1 MKDIVCKR
9 VLMLCICLTTISL
22 SVVARDYSVKV
33 TMKPA
38 SGNSKLGKVA
48 VSQTETTVENF
59 KGTWVDVVNAET
71 FTQSK
76 GGGIYFHLWLLAE
89 GQPGYYVEKIT
100 GGKLGRF
107 DTGDLGNENDNPRN
121 IYIHLTAVYIGTY
134 DFGEYEAHF
143 QQVKVSGVQSS
154 SYSISTIDLNQ
165 SNTCDVVFNVN
176 TNKSKDK
183 DYDFILQQTGNA
195 FSVVKTSYSGTQVIV
210 TVKYTDQNHHGSSID
225 QATLTLK
232 SKGDN
237 SSASATINAS
247 SNLKPSFAIGSS
259 LAFGTP
265 ANPIYVGD
273 SQQQSIAA
281 TSKNGTA
288 SQSAPASSGQ
298 TGAVWNASIS
308 GADASAFSVE
318 KHPADGNCSVTFAP
332 TEEKTY
338 SATLTLTVQYTDAYG
353 NTISSEAHTVALSG
367 VAKTATGSKIEFTPS
382 SHTFADMRV
391 ADAEATKVIRVS
403 KQNVSN
409 VVYSWTPEFA
419 GIFQYDASVEGQV
432 TISAKPAAPG
442 TYSTTLVATGTNT
455 LAGHTSETTT
465 NNLSIL
471 VKIGLQKP
479 ILSSWCVSDSIYL
492 QWNTIQFAETYTIYE
507 INGAT
512 KTPVIPNRQVEN
524 GKEIIAVLA
533 SSATKT
539 YRVEAKGTYNGE
551 EYTVWTDAVT
561 QKVGNLTATSVP
573 YWNLYT
579 GTDCTSVGGFSGT
592 KIKKTR
598 VDLSYVFDKNGKA
611 LFDELYVFGETV
623 SSDRTTSIK
632 AATVNAEGT
641 AVTPC
646 HVFKKATDG
655 ISYNYERKIENVC
668 TATTTATKQ
677 LPSASVHNWT
687 TKGSLKLYFTG
698 WCPFGS
704 NGKDKNDEGIIYI
717 KGAAGTSVDIYLE
730 NCYLYARKHTPNGE
744 SIPKDNMP
752 NYTGKENNPSYG
764 SASAI
769 VVECTSVKNAKNPFY
784 VSVHSMGENI
794 LYSEMGCSAHQKV
807 FAIKDSYVG
816 QYSASF
822 YVRPTADNSY
832 TTLTFDD
839 KWPTDVTN
847 MTQHRRTNGYLRF
860 QKSSRNSPSI
870 DIGNANTIVNFNGG
884 QIELQNSQPAGN
896 GYYENT
902 LAICHR
908 TGDAVVFG
916 VRLNYGYGICADGVG
931 GTVNFNDGSVNT
943 IKFKP
948 WKEEYNAYY
957 EPLDKDGNSTALR
970 CPKNTFVFGGTH
982 NSDIQACNAV
992 SAPGASPTD
1001 GICALVKA
1009 DHLVDNRFID
1019 AETRLV
1025 QPGFYPFD
1033 ETLCTVGP
1041 EIGKTLSAYYALHSD
1056 KYANGKYGAESI
1068 TPDKDGYVH
1077 LWVPGEGRKSY
1088 NVTPWIVAMTEI
1100 TAKNDIP
1107 GSSGKLTMG
1116 GPQVVPTGESEMV
1129 NNLMYAKLDG
1139 YMATILQHRSSG
1151 QYTYKV
1157 PLQKPESRDY
1167 QYVTPKEVG
1176 TEYYNSITNDEDYI
1190 ISQAIYYITP
1200 IVEADKW
1207 FAFCPPF
1214 DVSNVYVLESYPEAV
1229 LSKNNSRADALKE
1242 QAKSNLDASAI
1253 IASKIALAIESG
1265 SNVGY
1270 TTCYNAFIDYAYHRD
1285 TTSRAYPRPVKGYSK
1300 YASTDYKTNYVGQ
1313 RLLTAFSKGNWDAEY
1328 FLYKSQ
1334 NNTWE
1339 FDGTNF
1345 TTDWQIAAPVT
1356 KMIGTNE
1363 RPVVMEAGNIYALM
1377 FPYCSNCE
1385 GVDEYG
1391 TPIER
1396 TEWDYWTGKLLIM
1409 EGFGPQ
1415 TIKGKNNHTTTIA
1428 PYNIPNSA
1436 VLRGNPTCAELQVPN
1451 NSTLSNAYF
1460 QVGKN
1465 AFEHSTNAEMGKI
1478 PMGGVFMLA
1487 NGSVPSAAPA
1497 NAKYIHVR
1505 SGLVTYDQETETT
1518 TGVPTIAGGR
1528 TLIVNSV
1535 DGGLT
1540 VIPVVAQQVGIY
1552 GSAGQ
1557 LIVSD
1562 YMTDE
1567 TTLSL
1572 PAGIYMVRGE
1582 KETAKVIVR

>member
-1 MKDIVCKR
+1 MKNNIFT
-9 VLMLCICLTTISL
+9 MLLILCMTTS
-22 SVVARDYSVKV
+22 
-33 TMKPA
+33 
-38 SGNSKLGKVA
+38 
-48 VSQTETTVENF
+48 
-59 KGTWVDVVNAET
+59 
-71 FTQSK
+71 
-76 GGGIYFHLWLLAE
+76 
-89 GQPGYYVEKIT
+89 YVFA
-100 GGKLGRF
+100 GS
-107 DTGDLGNENDNPRN
+107 
-121 IYIHLTAVYIGTY
+121 TY
-134 DFGEYEAHF
+134 W
-143 QQVKVSGVQSS
+143 VKVSAKPKETGRGLVYASS
-154 SYSISTIDLNQ
+154 ENTEPAADKYETEIASKTFESAETDMTIYLFSKPNVGYYPTGWEPKSPYGTSIVSQ
-165 SNTCDVVFNVN
+165 SNNKLTLKLNTNADKEDAAKDMGTWLALFEPVKVISGINAPQSIQTKDLGGVATGSVDFNVEHANTESDFDVEIDN
-176 TNKSKDK
+176 TNFSIVPQKT
-183 DYDFILQQTGNA
+183 YDGKGKV
-195 FSVVKTSYSGTQVIV
+195 SV
-210 TVKYTDQNHHGSSID
+210 TVQYKEHTNHHGDNIESANIR
-225 QATLTLK
+225 LV
-232 SKGDN
+232 SKGDAN
-237 SSASATINAS
+237 SKATAVITASADLT
-247 SNLKPSFAIGSS
+247 PSFAIGSS
-259 LAFGTP
+259 LAFGTA

-561 QKVGNLTATSVP
+561 QKVGNLTVTSVP

-598 VDLSYVFDKNGKA
+598 VDLSHVFDKNGKA

-632 AATVNAEGT
+632 AATANAEGT

-1025 QPGFYPFD
+1025 QPGFYPFN

-1285 TTSRAYPRPVKGYSK
+1285 TTSKAYPRPVKGYSK

-1334 NNTWE
+1334 NNTWK

-1385 GVDEYG
+1385 GVDKDG

-1415 TIKGKNNHTTTIA
+1415 TIKGKNNHTTTTV

-1465 AFEHSTNAEMGKI
+1465 AFEHSTKAEMGKI
-1478 PMGGVFMLA
+1478 PMGGVFVLA

>member
-1 MKDIVCKR
+1 MKNILRKR
-9 VLMLCICLTTISL
+9 VLLLCVCLTSVSL
-22 SVVARDYSVKV
+22 SVLAWDAKVKITYLSSPTGAGQVALTDNKNSIGDYAENMQDRIFSHTNKWSTAWYDYHVYLYASPNAGFYFV
-33 TMKPA
+33 NSTTEHEKPA
-38 SGNSKLGKVA
+38 FGS
-48 VSQTETTVENF
+48 
-59 KGTWVDVVNAET
+59 
-71 FTQSK
+71 
-76 GGGIYFHLWLLAE
+76 
-89 GQPGYYVEKIT
+89 
-100 GGKLGRF
+100 
-107 DTGDLGNENDNPRN
+107 LGNDTDNPRDA
-121 IYIHLTAVYIGTY
+121 YITLTSSASMPHDMGTY
-134 DFGEYEAHF
+134 TAHF
-143 QQVKVSGVQSS
+143 QSVHVESLEQTTYSVQ
-154 SYSISTIDLNQ
+154 TTGLNA

-176 TNKSKDK
+176 KATSDR
-183 DYDFILQQTGNA
+183 DYEVSLVQDGNA
-195 FSVVKTSYSGTQVIV
+195 FMVENTQYNGTQVTV
-210 TVKYTDQNHHGSSID
+210 TVKYTDHNHHGNSID

-247 SNLKPSFAIGSS
+247 SNLTPSFAIGSS
-259 LAFGTP
+259 LAFGST

-273 SQQQSIAA
+273 RQQQSIAA

-288 SQSAPASSGQ
+288 LQPAPASSGQ

-318 KHPADGNCSVTFAP
+318 KHPADGNCLVTFTP

-338 SATLTLTVQYTDAYG
+338 SATLTLIVQYTDAHN
-353 NTISSEAHTVALSG
+353 NTISSKAHTVALSG
-367 VAKTATGSKIEFTPS
+367 VAKTATVSTIEFTPS
-382 SHTFADMRV
+382 SYVFPNMRV
-391 ADAEATKVIRVS
+391 ADAEATEVIRVS

-419 GIFQYDASVEGQV
+419 DIFQYDASVEGQV

-442 TYSTTLVATGTNT
+442 AYSTTLVATGTNT

-465 NNLSIL
+465 TTTNLPIS
-471 VKIGLQKP
+471 VNIGLQKP
-479 ILSSWCVSDSIYL
+479 ILSSGATLDSIYL
-492 QWNTIQFAETYTIYE
+492 QWNTIQFAKIYTIYE
-507 INGAT
+507 INGTTNNGTT
-512 KTPVIPNRQVEN
+512 KTPVTPNRQVEN
-524 GKEIIAVLA
+524 GKEIIAVFA

-539 YRVEAKGTYNGE
+539 YQVEAKGTYNGV

-579 GTDCTSVGGFSGT
+579 GTACTSVGGFSG
-592 KIKKTR
+592 KVIKKTR
-598 VDLSYVFDKNGKA
+598 VDLSHVFDKNGKA

-623 SSDRTTSIK
+623 SSDRTASIK
-632 AATVNAEGT
+632 AATADAVGT

-646 HVFKKATDG
+646 YVFKKTTDG
-655 ISYNYERKIENVC
+655 ISYDYDRTIDNVG
-668 TATTTATKQ
+668 TGSKK
-677 LPSASVHNWT
+677 LPSEGTHNWT
-687 TKGSLKLYFTG
+687 TTGSLKLYFTG

-730 NCYLYARKHTPNGE
+730 DCYLYARKHTPNGN
-744 SIPKDNMP
+744 SIHKDNMP
-752 NYTGKENNPSYG
+752 NYTGKENNPSQG

-769 VVECTSVKNAKNPFY
+769 VVECTSTQNAKNPFY

-794 LYSEMGCSAHQKV
+794 LYSEMGCSAYQKV
-807 FAIKDSYVG
+807 LLVKDSYVG

-839 KWPTDVTN
+839 KWPTDVAN

-908 TGDAVVFG
+908 TGDAVVYGFP
-916 VRLNYGYGICADGVG
+916 LKYGYGICADGVG

-992 SAPGASPTD
+992 SAQGASPTD

-1009 DHLVDNRFID
+1009 DHLVDNRFVD

-1088 NVTPWIVAMTEI
+1088 NITPWIVVMTEI
-1100 TAKNDIP
+1100 TAKNPLQLD
-1107 GSSGKLTMG
+1107 GGKLTMG

-1139 YMATILQHRSSG
+1139 YMATILQNKNWLG
-1151 QYTYKV
+1151 QYTYEV

-1167 QYVTPKEVG
+1167 QYVTPEDVG
-1176 TEYYNSITNDEDYI
+1176 TEYYNSITNGEDYI

-1285 TTSRAYPRPVKGYSK
+1285 TTSEAYPRPVKGYSK

-1334 NNTWE
+1334 NNTWK

-1415 TIKGKNNHTTTIA
+1415 TIKGKNNHTTTNA
-1428 PYNIPNSA
+1428 PYSTPNSA
-1436 VLRGNPTCAELQVPN
+1436 VLRGNPTFADLQVEQP
-1451 NSTLSNAYF
+1451 NAYF

-1465 AFEHSTNAEMGKI
+1465 VFEHSTNAQMGKI
-1478 PMGGVFMLA
+1478 QMGGVFVLA

-1557 LIVSD
+1557 LIASD

>member
-1 MKDIVCKR
+1 MKTNIYKFF
-9 VLMLCICLTTISL
+9 LILCIALLCCTHYVYGNSTTTYKVQTEDGDKGLVYAAKNDNIQPSEGDYRLEFQDEQSFNDALLHEHKVVMYAYAKPGFYFEKWRVDKKRTSGKGGSSGKDTDNPRTVTLLISL
-22 SVVARDYSVKV
+22 SKC
-33 TMKPA
+33 T
-38 SGNSKLGKVA
+38 L
-48 VSQTETTVENF
+48 
-59 KGTWVDVVNAET
+59 
-71 FTQSK
+71 
-76 GGGIYFHLWLLAE
+76 
-89 GQPGYYVEKIT
+89 
-100 GGKLGRF
+100 
-107 DTGDLGNENDNPRN
+107 
-121 IYIHLTAVYIGTY
+121 
-134 DFGEYEAHF
+134 GEYTALF
-143 QQVKVSGVQSS
+143 QPVIVNSVQSS
-154 SYSISTIDLNQ
+154 SYSISTKDLNQ
-165 SNTCDVVFNVN
+165 SGTCDVVFNVN
-176 TNKSKDK
+176 KATSDR
-183 DYDFILQQTGNA
+183 DYLVVLTQAVNA
-195 FSVVKTSYSGTQVIV
+195 FSVVNTAFNGTQVTV
-210 TVKYTDQNHHGSSID
+210 TVKYTDHNHHGSNID

-247 SNLKPSFAIGSS
+247 SNLTPSFAIGSS
-259 LAFGTP
+259 LAFD
-265 ANPIYVGD
+265 AIYVGD
-273 SQQQSIAA
+273 RLQQSIAA

-288 SQSAPASSGQ
+288 SRPAPASSGQ

-308 GADASAFSVE
+308 GTDASAFSVE
-318 KHPADGNCSVTFAP
+318 EHPADGNCLVTFAP

-353 NTISSEAHTVALSG
+353 NTISSEDHTVALSG
-367 VAKTATGSKIEFTPS
+367 VAKTATVSKIEFTPS
-382 SHTFADMRV
+382 SYVFLDMRV
-391 ADAEATKVIRVS
+391 ADAEATQVIRVS

-409 VVYSWTPEFA
+409 VRYSWTPEFA
-419 GIFQYDASVEGQV
+419 DIFQYDASVEGQV
-432 TISAKPAAPG
+432 TISAKTVAPG

-465 NNLSIL
+465 TNLSIS
-471 VKIGLQKP
+471 VNIGLQKP
-479 ILSSWCVSDSIYL
+479 ILSSGATLDSIYL

-507 INGAT
+507 INGTT
-512 KTPVIPNRQVEN
+512 KTPVIPNRQVEI
-524 GKEIIAVLA
+524 GKEIIAVFA

-539 YRVEAKGTYNGE
+539 YQVEAKGTYNGV

-561 QKVGNLTATSVP
+561 QKMGNLTATSVP

-579 GTDCTSVGGFSGT
+579 GTVCTSVGGFSGT
-592 KIKKTR
+592 IIKKTR
-598 VDLSYVFDKNGKA
+598 VDLSHVFDKNGKT

-623 SSDRTTSIK
+623 SSDGTASIK
-632 AATVNAEGT
+632 AATADAVGT

-646 HVFKKATDG
+646 YVFKKTTDG
-655 ISYNYERKIENVC
+655 ISYDYDRTIDNVG
-668 TATTTATKQ
+668 TGSKK
-677 LPSASVHNWT
+677 LPSEGTHNWT
-687 TKGSLKLYFTG
+687 TTGSLKLYFTG

-730 NCYLYARKHTPNGE
+730 DCYLYARRHTPNGN
-744 SIPKDNMP
+744 SIHKDNMP
-752 NYTGKENNPSYG
+752 YYTGEKNNPSQG

-769 VVECTSVKNAKNPFY
+769 VVECTSTKNAKSAFN
-784 VSVHSMGENI
+784 VSVHTMGENI
-794 LYSEMGCSAHQKV
+794 LYSEMGCSAYQKV
-807 FAIKDSYVG
+807 LLVKDSYVG

-822 YVRPTADNSY
+822 YVRATADNSY

-839 KWPTDVTN
+839 KWPIDVTN
-847 MTQHRRTNGYLRF
+847 MAQHHRTNGYLRF

-916 VRLNYGYGICADGVG
+916 FPLNYGYGICADGVG

-1009 DHLVDNRFID
+1009 DHLVDNRFVD
-1019 AETRLV
+1019 AETQLV

-1100 TAKNDIP
+1100 TAKNPLQLD
-1107 GSSGKLTMG
+1107 GGKLTMG

-1139 YMATILQHRSSG
+1139 YMATILQNKNWLG
-1151 QYTYKV
+1151 QYTYEV

-1167 QYVTPKEVG
+1167 QYVTPEDVG
-1176 TEYYNSITNDEDYI
+1176 TEYYNSITNGEDYI

-1214 DVSNVYVLESYPEAV
+1214 DVSNVYVFESYPEAV

-1285 TTSRAYPRPVKGYSK
+1285 TTSGAYPRPVKGYSK

-1415 TIKGKNNHTTTIA
+1415 TIKGKNNHTTTTA
-1428 PYNIPNSA
+1428 PYSTPNSA
-1436 VLRGNPTCAELQVPN
+1436 VLRGNPTFADLQVEQP
-1451 NSTLSNAYF
+1451 NAYF

-1465 AFEHSTNAEMGKI
+1465 VFEHSTNAQMGKI
-1478 PMGGVFMLA
+1478 QMGGVFVLA

-1540 VIPVVAQQVGIY
+1540 VIPVVSQQVGIY

-1557 LIVSD
+1557 LIASD

>member
-1 MKDIVCKR
+1 MKKILLKWFTLCV
-9 VLMLCICLTTISL
+9 VLLCSANSVYGGLFDKGTSTYKVQTEDKTKGVVFATEQDNITPTEGDYRISFEKTQTG
-22 SVVARDYSVKV
+22 SNKNHKV
-33 TMKPA
+33 TMYALAKEGFYFDKWQAIKECSP
-38 SGNSKLGKVA
+38 GVRNLGE
-48 VSQTETTVENF
+48 ET
-59 KGTWVDVVNAET
+59 
-71 FTQSK
+71 
-76 GGGIYFHLWLLAE
+76 
-89 GQPGYYVEKIT
+89 
-100 GGKLGRF
+100 
-107 DTGDLGNENDNPRN
+107 DNPRT
-121 IYIHLTAVYIGTY
+121 ITLYVVSKAHTL
-134 DFGEYEAHF
+134 GEYTALF
-143 QQVKVSGVQSS
+143 QPVHVKGVEPET
-154 SYSISTIDLNQ
+154 YSIKTTGLKAS
-165 SNTCDVVFNVN
+165 STCDVKFNVN
-176 TNKSKDK
+176 KATSDR
-183 DYDFILQQTGNA
+183 DYEVSLKPKQGGKA
-195 FSVVKTSYSGTQVIV
+195 FAIESTKYDGTIV
-210 TVKYTDQNHHGSSID
+210 TITVRYTDHNCAGEE
-225 QATLTLK
+225 QATLTLT

-237 SSASATINAS
+237 SSAEATIVAN
-247 SNLKPSFAIGSS
+247 SNLTPTFEIDKTLTFGSND
-259 LAFGTP
+259 AP
-265 ANPIYVGD
+265 VYVGD
-273 SQQQSIAA
+273 RQQKAIVPY
-281 TSKNGTA
+281 SKNDVA
-288 SQSAPASSGQ
+288 SQPAPASQGG
-298 TGAVWNASIS
+298 TGTVWNASIS
-308 GADASAFSVE
+308 GTDASAFSVE
-318 KHPADGNCSVTFAP
+318 EHPADGICSVTFVP

-353 NTISSEAHTVALSG
+353 NTISSEYHMVALSG
-367 VAKTATGSKIEFTPS
+367 VAKTATVSKIEFTPS
-382 SHTFADMRV
+382 SYVFPDMRV
-391 ADAEATKVIRVS
+391 ADADATQVIRVS

-455 LAGHTSETTT
+455 LAGHTSEKTTT
-465 NNLSIL
+465 NLLISVN
-471 VKIGLQKP
+471 IGLQKP

-492 QWNTIQFAETYTIYE
+492 KWNTIQFAETYTIYE
-507 INGAT
+507 INGTT
-512 KTPVIPNRQVEN
+512 KTPVTPNRRVEN
-524 GKEIIAVLA
+524 RKEIIAVFA

-539 YRVEAKGTYNGE
+539 YQVEAKGTYNGE

-579 GTDCTSVGGFSGT
+579 GTVCTSVGGFSGT
-592 KIKKTR
+592 IIKKTR
-598 VDLSYVFDKNGKA
+598 VDLSHVFDKNGKA

-623 SSDRTTSIK
+623 SSDGTASIK
-632 AATVNAEGT
+632 AATADAVGT

-646 HVFKKATDG
+646 YVFTKATDG
-655 ISYNYERKIENVC
+655 ISYDYDRTIDNVG
-668 TATTTATKQ
+668 TGSKK
-677 LPSASVHNWT
+677 LPSEGTHNWT
-687 TKGSLKLYFTG
+687 TTGSLKLYFTG

-730 NCYLYARKHTPNGE
+730 DCYLYARRHTPNGN
-744 SIPKDNMP
+744 SIHKDNMP
-752 NYTGKENNPSYG
+752 YYTGEKNNPSQG

-769 VVECTSVKNAKNPFY
+769 VVECTSTKNAKSPFN
-784 VSVHSMGENI
+784 VSVHTMGENI
-794 LYSEMGCSAHQKV
+794 LYSEMGCSAYQKV
-807 FAIKDSYVG
+807 LLVKDSYVG

-822 YVRPTADNSY
+822 YVRATADNSY

-839 KWPTDVTN
+839 KWPIDVTN
-847 MTQHRRTNGYLRF
+847 MAQHHRTNGYLRF

-916 VRLNYGYGICADGVG
+916 FPLNYGYGICADGVG

-1009 DHLVDNRFID
+1009 DHLVDNRFVD

-1033 ETLCTVGP
+1033 ETLCTIGP

-1100 TAKNDIP
+1100 TVKNPLQLD
-1107 GSSGKLTMG
+1107 GGKLTMG

-1139 YMATILQHRSSG
+1139 YMATILQNKNWLG
-1151 QYTYKV
+1151 QYTYEV

-1167 QYVTPKEVG
+1167 QYVTPEDVG
-1176 TEYYNSITNDEDYI
+1176 TEYYNSITNGEDYI

-1285 TTSRAYPRPVKGYSK
+1285 TTSEAYPRPVKGYSK

-1334 NNTWE
+1334 NNTWK

-1552 GSAGQ
+1552 GLAGQ
-1557 LIVSD
+1557 LITSD

>member
-1 MKDIVCKR
+1 MKDIVCER
-9 VLMLCICLTTISL
+9 VLLLCMGLIAMSL
-22 SVVARDYSVKV
+22 SAFGAFDASVKV
-33 TMKPA
+33 TFVPSDA
-38 SGNSKLGKVA
+38 KLGKVA
-48 VSQTETTVENF
+48 VSET
-59 KGTWVDVVNAET
+59 ET
-71 FTQSK
+71 FTGTYVERIENKQFTHK
-76 GGGIYFHLWLLAE
+76 DVKLRYDYNLWLFAE
-89 GQPGYYVEKIT
+89 GVPGYYVEKIT
-100 GGKLGRF
+100 TSSELGWDIGNLGSETDYPRKIWVRVYK
-107 DTGDLGNENDNPRN
+107 TNSPYDLGT
-121 IYIHLTAVYIGTY
+121 YTAV
-134 DFGEYEAHF
+134 F
-143 QQVKVSGVQSS
+143 QSVRVKGVESET
-154 SYSISTIDLNQ
+154 YSIKTTGLNA
-165 SNTCDVVFNVN
+165 SGTCDVKFNVN
-176 TNKSKDK
+176 KATSDR
-183 DYDFILQQTGNA
+183 DYEVSLKPKQGGNA
-195 FSVVKTSYSGTQVIV
+195 FAIESTKYDGMIV
-210 TVKYTDQNHHGSSID
+210 TVTVRYTDHNCAGEE
-225 QATLTLK
+225 QATLTLT

-237 SSASATINAS
+237 SSAKATIVAN
-247 SNLKPSFAIGSS
+247 SNLTPTFEIDKTLTFGSND
-259 LAFGTP
+259 AP
-265 ANPIYVGD
+265 VYVGD
-273 SQQQSIAA
+273 RQQKAIVPY
-281 TSKNGTA
+281 SKNDVA
-288 SQSAPASSGQ
+288 SQPAPASQGG
-298 TGAVWNASIS
+298 TGTVWNASIS
-308 GADASAFSVE
+308 GTDASAFSVE
-318 KHPADGNCSVTFAP
+318 EHPADGNCLVTFAP

-338 SATLTLTVQYTDAYG
+338 SATLTLTVQYTDACG
-353 NTISSEAHTVALSG
+353 NTISSEDHTVALSG
-367 VAKTATGSKIEFTPS
+367 VAKTATVSKIEFTPS

-391 ADAEATKVIRVS
+391 ADAEATEVIRVS

-409 VVYSWTPEFA
+409 VVYSWIPEFA
-419 GIFQYDASVEGQV
+419 DVFQYDASVEGQV

-442 TYSTTLVATGTNT
+442 AYSTTLVATGTNT

-465 NNLSIL
+465 TTTNLPIS
-471 VKIGLQKP
+471 VNIGLQKP
-479 ILSSWCVSDSIYL
+479 ILSSGATLDSIYL
-492 QWNTIQFAETYTIYE
+492 QWNTIQFAEIYTIYE
-507 INGAT
+507 INGTTNNGTT
-512 KTPVIPNRQVEN
+512 KTPVTPNRQVEN
-524 GKEIIAVLA
+524 GKEIIAVFA

-539 YRVEAKGTYNGE
+539 YQVEAKGTYNGV

-579 GTDCTSVGGFSGT
+579 GTACTSVGGFSG
-592 KIKKTR
+592 KVIKKTR
-598 VDLSYVFDKNGKA
+598 VDLSHVFDKNGKA

-623 SSDRTTSIK
+623 SSDRTASIK
-632 AATVNAEGT
+632 AATADAVGT

-646 HVFKKATDG
+646 YVFKKTTDG
-655 ISYNYERKIENVC
+655 ISYDYDRTIDNVG
-668 TATTTATKQ
+668 TGSKK
-677 LPSASVHNWT
+677 LPSEGTHNWT
-687 TKGSLKLYFTG
+687 TTGSLKLYFTG

-730 NCYLYARKHTPNGE
+730 DCYLYARKHTPNGN
-744 SIPKDNMP
+744 SIHKDNMP
-752 NYTGKENNPSYG
+752 NYTGKENNPSQG

-769 VVECTSVKNAKNPFY
+769 VVECTSTQNAKNPFY

-794 LYSEMGCSAHQKV
+794 LYSEMGCSAYQKV
-807 FAIKDSYVG
+807 LLVKDSYVG

-839 KWPTDVTN
+839 KWPTDVAN

-908 TGDAVVFG
+908 TGDAVVYGFP
-916 VRLNYGYGICADGVG
+916 LKYGYGICADGVG

-1009 DHLVDNRFID
+1009 DHLVDNRFVD

-1100 TAKNDIP
+1100 TAKNP
-1107 GSSGKLTMG
+1107 LQLNGGKLTMG
-1116 GPQVVPTGESEMV
+1116 GPQNVPIGENEMV

-1139 YMATILQHRSSG
+1139 YMATILQNKNRLG
-1151 QYTYKV
+1151 QYTYEI

-1167 QYVTPKEVG
+1167 QEGVTPEDVG

-1214 DVSNVYVLESYPEAV
+1214 DVSNVYVLESYPEAA

-1415 TIKGKNNHTTTIA
+1415 TIKGKNNHTTTTA
-1428 PYNIPNSA
+1428 PYSTPNSA
-1436 VLRGNPTCAELQVPN
+1436 VLRGNPTFADLQVEQP
-1451 NSTLSNAYF
+1451 NAYF

-1465 AFEHSTNAEMGKI
+1465 VFEHSTNAQMGKI
-1478 PMGGVFMLA
+1478 QMGGVFVLA

-1535 DGGLT
+1535 GGGLT

-1557 LIVSD
+1557 LIASD

>member
-1 MKDIVCKR
+1 MRCNINIYAIPLICIILLLNVSDVYGDATYKVRTENIDRGLVYADDGTKTPVEGDYREEFSGKQSGSFTTHKIVMYASAKAGFYFNKWR
-9 VLMLCICLTTISL
+9 VDVERS
-22 SVVARDYSVKV
+22 
-33 TMKPA
+33 
-38 SGNSKLGKVA
+38 SGTPINNSK
-48 VSQTETTVENF
+48 
-59 KGTWVDVVNAET
+59 
-71 FTQSK
+71 
-76 GGGIYFHLWLLAE
+76 
-89 GQPGYYVEKIT
+89 
-100 GGKLGRF
+100 
-107 DTGDLGNENDNPRN
+107 DTDNPRSVELN
-121 IYIHLTAVYIGTY
+121 VIYGKFTL
-134 DFGEYEAHF
+134 GEYTALF
-143 QQVKVSGVQSS
+143 QPVIVNSVQSS
-154 SYSISTIDLNQ
+154 SYSISTTDLNQ
-165 SNTCDVVFNVN
+165 SGTCDVVFNVN
-176 TNKSKDK
+176 KATSDR
-183 DYDFILQQTGNA
+183 DYQVVLTQAVNA
-195 FSVVKTSYSGTQVIV
+195 FSVVNTAFNGTQVTV
-210 TVKYTDQNHHGSSID
+210 TVKYTDHNHHGSNID

-237 SSASATINAS
+237 SFASATINAS
-247 SNLKPSFAIGSS
+247 SNLTPSFAIGSS
-259 LAFGTP
+259 LAFGST

-273 SQQQSIAA
+273 RLQKSIAA
-281 TSKNGTA
+281 TSKNRTA
-288 SQSAPASSGQ
+288 SQPAPASSGQ

-308 GADASAFSVE
+308 GTDASAFSVE
-318 KHPADGNCSVTFAP
+318 EHPADGNCLVTFVP

-338 SATLTLTVQYTDAYG
+338 SATLTLTVQYTDAHN

-367 VAKTATGSKIEFTPS
+367 VAKTATVSKIEFTPS
-382 SHTFADMRV
+382 SYAFANMRV
-391 ADAEATKVIRVS
+391 ADAEATEVIRVS

-419 GIFQYDASVEGQV
+419 DIFQYDASVEGQV

-465 NNLSIL
+465 TNLSIS
-471 VKIGLQKP
+471 VNIGLQKP
-479 ILSSWCVSDSIYL
+479 ILSSGATLDSIYL

-507 INGAT
+507 INGTT
-512 KTPVIPNRQVEN
+512 KTLVIPNRQVEI
-524 GKEIIAVLA
+524 GKEIIAVFA

-539 YRVEAKGTYNGE
+539 YQVEAKGTYNGV
-551 EYTVWTDAVT
+551 EYTVWTNAVT

-579 GTDCTSVGGFSGT
+579 GTACTSVGGFSG
-592 KIKKTR
+592 KVIKKTR
-598 VDLSYVFDKNGKA
+598 VDLSHVFDKNGKA

-623 SSDRTTSIK
+623 SSDRTASIK
-632 AATVNAEGT
+632 AATADAVGT

-646 HVFKKATDG
+646 YVFKKTTDV
-655 ISYNYERKIENVC
+655 ISYDYDRTIDNVG
-668 TATTTATKQ
+668 TGSKK
-677 LPSASVHNWT
+677 LPSEGTHNWT
-687 TKGSLKLYFTG
+687 TTGSLKLYFTG

-730 NCYLYARKHTPNGE
+730 DCYLYARKHTPNGNTIE
-744 SIPKDNMP
+744 KNKMP
-752 NYTGKENNPSYG
+752 NYDGKSGNPSYG

-769 VVECTSVKNAKNPFY
+769 VVECTSDNNTNPFR
-784 VSVHSMGENI
+784 VSVHIQGNNI
-794 LYSEMGCSAHQKV
+794 LYSDMGCTAHKKV
-807 FAIKDSYVG
+807 FGMDADVG
-816 QYSASF
+816 QYSASL
-822 YVRPTADNSY
+822 YIRPISDKSY
-832 TTLTFDD
+832 TELNFDD
-839 KWPTDVTN
+839 KWPLDVADATKS
-847 MTQHRRTNGYLRF
+847 RRTNGYLRF
-860 QKSSRNSPSI
+860 QKYSHNSPSI
-870 DIGNANTIVNFNGG
+870 DIGNANTVVNFNGG

-902 LAICHR
+902 LAICQR
-908 TGDAVVFG
+908 TGDAKVMGFP
-916 VRLNYGYGICADGVG
+916 LDYGYGICADGVG

-1100 TAKNDIP
+1100 TAKNPLQLD
-1107 GSSGKLTMG
+1107 GGKLTMG

-1139 YMATILQHRSSG
+1139 YMATILQNKNWLG
-1151 QYTYKV
+1151 QYTYEV

-1167 QYVTPKEVG
+1167 QYVTPEDVG
-1176 TEYYNSITNDEDYI
+1176 TEYYNSITNGEDYI

-1285 TTSRAYPRPVKGYSK
+1285 TTSGAYPRPVKGYSK

-1334 NNTWE
+1334 NNTWK

-1385 GVDEYG
+1385 GVNNQG
-1391 TPIER
+1391 IPNER

-1415 TIKGKNNHTTTIA
+1415 TIKGKNNHTTTTA
-1428 PYNIPNSA
+1428 PYSTPNSA
-1436 VLRGNPTCAELQVPN
+1436 VLRGNPTFADLQVEQP
-1451 NSTLSNAYF
+1451 NAYF
-1460 QVGKN
+1460 QVGKIV
-1465 AFEHSTNAEMGKI
+1465 FEHSTNAQMGKI
-1478 PMGGVFMLA
+1478 QMGGVFVLA

-1535 DGGLT
+1535 GGGLT
-1540 VIPVVAQQVGIY
+1540 VIPVVAQQVSVY
-1552 GSAGQ
+1552 GAAGQ
-1557 LIVSD
+1557 LIASD

-1582 KETAKVIVR
+1582 KETIKVIVR

>member
-1 MKDIVCKR
+1 MKKILLKWFTLCV
-9 VLMLCICLTTISL
+9 VLLCSANSVYGGLFDKGTSTYKVQTEDKTKGVVFATEQDNITPTEGDYRISFEKTQTG
-22 SVVARDYSVKV
+22 SNKNHKV
-33 TMKPA
+33 TMYALAKEGFYFDKWQAIKECSP
-38 SGNSKLGKVA
+38 GVRNLGE
-48 VSQTETTVENF
+48 ET
-59 KGTWVDVVNAET
+59 
-71 FTQSK
+71 
-76 GGGIYFHLWLLAE
+76 
-89 GQPGYYVEKIT
+89 
-100 GGKLGRF
+100 
-107 DTGDLGNENDNPRN
+107 DNPRT
-121 IYIHLTAVYIGTY
+121 ITLYVVSKAHTL
-134 DFGEYEAHF
+134 GEYTALF
-143 QQVKVSGVQSS
+143 QPVHVKGVEPET
-154 SYSISTIDLNQ
+154 YSIKTTGLKAS
-165 SNTCDVVFNVN
+165 STCDVKFNVN
-176 TNKSKDK
+176 KATSDR
-183 DYDFILQQTGNA
+183 DYEVSLKPKQGGKA
-195 FSVVKTSYSGTQVIV
+195 FAIESTKYDGTIV
-210 TVKYTDQNHHGSSID
+210 TITVRYTDHNCAGEE
-225 QATLTLK
+225 QATLTLT

-237 SSASATINAS
+237 SSAEATIVAN
-247 SNLKPSFAIGSS
+247 SNLTPTFEIDKTLTFGSNDAPVYMGDRQQKAIV
-259 LAFGTP
+259 P
-265 ANPIYVGD
+265 Y
-273 SQQQSIAA
+273 
-281 TSKNGTA
+281 SKNDVA
-288 SQSAPASSGQ
+288 SQPAPASQGG
-298 TGAVWNASIS
+298 TGTVWNASIS
-308 GADASAFSVE
+308 GTDASAFSVE
-318 KHPADGNCSVTFAP
+318 EHPADGICSVTFVP

-353 NTISSEAHTVALSG
+353 NTISSEYHMVALSG
-367 VAKTATGSKIEFTPS
+367 VAKTATVSKIEFTPS
-382 SHTFADMRV
+382 SYVFPDMRV
-391 ADAEATKVIRVS
+391 ADADATQVIRVS

-455 LAGHTSETTT
+455 LAGHTSEKTTT
-465 NNLSIL
+465 NLLISVN
-471 VKIGLQKP
+471 IGLQKP

-492 QWNTIQFAETYTIYE
+492 KWNTIQFAETYTIYE
-507 INGAT
+507 INGTT
-512 KTPVIPNRQVEN
+512 KTPVTPNRRVEN
-524 GKEIIAVLA
+524 RKEIIAVFA

-539 YRVEAKGTYNGE
+539 YQVEAKGTYNGE

-579 GTDCTSVGGFSGT
+579 GTVCTSVGGFSGT
-592 KIKKTR
+592 IIKKTR
-598 VDLSYVFDKNGKA
+598 VDLSHVFDKNGKA

-623 SSDRTTSIK
+623 SSDGTASIK
-632 AATVNAEGT
+632 AATADAVGT

-646 HVFKKATDG
+646 YVFTKATDG
-655 ISYNYERKIENVC
+655 ISYDYDRTIDNVG
-668 TATTTATKQ
+668 TGSKK
-677 LPSASVHNWT
+677 LPSEGTHNWT
-687 TKGSLKLYFTG
+687 TTGSLKLYFTG

-730 NCYLYARKHTPNGE
+730 DCYLYARRHTPNGN
-744 SIPKDNMP
+744 SIHKDNMP
-752 NYTGKENNPSYG
+752 YYTGEKNNPSQG

-769 VVECTSVKNAKNPFY
+769 VVECTSTKNAKSPFN
-784 VSVHSMGENI
+784 VSVHTMGENI
-794 LYSEMGCSAHQKV
+794 LYSEMGCSAYQKV
-807 FAIKDSYVG
+807 LLVKDSYVG

-822 YVRPTADNSY
+822 YVRATADNSY

-839 KWPTDVTN
+839 KWPIDVTN
-847 MTQHRRTNGYLRF
+847 MAQHHRTNGYLRF

-916 VRLNYGYGICADGVG
+916 FPLNYGYGICADGVG

-1009 DHLVDNRFID
+1009 DHLVDNRFVD

-1033 ETLCTVGP
+1033 ETLCTIGP

-1100 TAKNDIP
+1100 TVKNPLQLD
-1107 GSSGKLTMG
+1107 GGKLTMG

-1139 YMATILQHRSSG
+1139 YMATILQNKNWLG
-1151 QYTYKV
+1151 QYTYEV

-1167 QYVTPKEVG
+1167 QYVTPEDVG
-1176 TEYYNSITNDEDYI
+1176 TEYYNSITNGEDYI

-1285 TTSRAYPRPVKGYSK
+1285 TTSEAYPRPVKGYSK

-1334 NNTWE
+1334 NNTWK

-1385 GVDEYG
+1385 GVDKDG

-1465 AFEHSTNAEMGKI
+1465 AFEHSTKAEMGKI
-1478 PMGGVFMLA
+1478 PMGGVFVLA

-1535 DGGLT
+1535 DGGLM

-1557 LIVSD
+1557 LIASD

>member
-1 MKDIVCKR
+1 MKKILLKWFTLCV
-9 VLMLCICLTTISL
+9 VLLCSAN
-22 SVVARDYSVKV
+22 SVYGGLFDKGTSTYKVQTEDKTKGVVFATEQDNITPTEGDYRILFEKTQTGSNKYHKV
-33 TMKPA
+33 TMYALAKEGFYFDKWQEIEA
-38 SGNSKLGKVA
+38 RSKGVGELGK
-48 VSQTETTVENF
+48 ET
-59 KGTWVDVVNAET
+59 
-71 FTQSK
+71 
-76 GGGIYFHLWLLAE
+76 
-89 GQPGYYVEKIT
+89 
-100 GGKLGRF
+100 
-107 DTGDLGNENDNPRN
+107 DNPRT
-121 IYIHLTAVYIGTY
+121 ITLYIVSDAHTLGVYTAL
-134 DFGEYEAHF
+134 F
-143 QQVKVSGVQSS
+143 QPVHVKGVEPET
-154 SYSISTIDLNQ
+154 YSIKTTGLNA
-165 SNTCDVVFNVN
+165 SGTCDVKFIVN
-176 TNKSKDK
+176 KATSDR
-183 DYDFILQQTGNA
+183 DYTVSLKPKQGGNA
-195 FSVVKTSYSGTQVIV
+195 FAIESTKYDGTTV
-210 TVKYTDQNHHGSSID
+210 TVTVRYTDHNCAGEE
-225 QATLTLK
+225 QATLTLT

-237 SSASATINAS
+237 SSAEATIVAN
-247 SNLKPSFAIGSS
+247 SNLTPTFEIDKTLTFGSND
-259 LAFGTP
+259 AP
-265 ANPIYVGD
+265 VYVGD
-273 SQQQSIAA
+273 RQQKAIVPY
-281 TSKNGTA
+281 SKNDVA
-288 SQSAPASSGQ
+288 SQPAPASQGG
-298 TGAVWNASIS
+298 TGTVWNASIS
-308 GADASAFSVE
+308 GTDANAFSVAE
-318 KHPADGNCSVTFAP
+318 HPADGNCLVTFAP

-367 VAKTATGSKIEFTPS
+367 VAKTAIVSKIEFTPS

-403 KQNVSN
+403 KQNVSD

-419 GIFQYDASVEGQV
+419 NIFQYDASVEGQV

-442 TYSTTLVATGTNT
+442 TYFTTLVATGTNT

-465 NNLSIL
+465 TNLHISL
-471 VKIGLQKP
+471 NIGLQKP
-479 ILSSWCVSDSIYL
+479 ILSSGATLDSIYL
-492 QWNTIQFAETYTIYE
+492 QWNIIQFAETYTIYE
-507 INGAT
+507 INGT
-512 KTPVIPNRQVEN
+512 TQTPVTPNRRVEN
-524 GKEIIAVLA
+524 GKEIIAVFA

-539 YRVEAKGTYNGE
+539 YQVEAKGTYNSR

-579 GTDCTSVGGFSGT
+579 GTACTSVGGFSGT
-592 KIKKTR
+592 IIKKTR
-598 VDLSYVFDKNGKA
+598 VDLSHVFDKNGKA

-623 SSDRTTSIK
+623 SSDGTTSIK
-632 AATVNAEGT
+632 AATDNAVGT

-646 HVFKKATDG
+646 YVFKKTTDG
-655 ISYNYERKIENVC
+655 ISYDYDRPIDNVG
-668 TATTTATKQ
+668 TGSKK
-677 LPSASVHNWT
+677 LPSEGTHNWT
-687 TKGSLKLYFTG
+687 TTGSLKLYFTG

-730 NCYLYARKHTPNGE
+730 DCYLYARKHTPNGN
-744 SIPKDNMP
+744 SIHKDNMP
-752 NYTGKENNPSYG
+752 NYTGKENNPSQG

-769 VVECTSVKNAKNPFY
+769 VVECTSTQNAKNPFY

-794 LYSEMGCSAHQKV
+794 LYSEMGCSAYQKV
-807 FAIKDSYVG
+807 LLVKDSYVG

-839 KWPTDVTN
+839 KWPTDVAN

-908 TGDAVVFG
+908 TGDAVVYGFP
-916 VRLNYGYGICADGVG
+916 LKYGYGICADGVG

-1009 DHLVDNRFID
+1009 DHLVDNRFVD

-1100 TAKNDIP
+1100 TAKNP
-1107 GSSGKLTMG
+1107 LQLNGGKLTMG

-1139 YMATILQHRSSG
+1139 YMATILQKKNRLG
-1151 QYTYKV
+1151 QYTYEI

-1167 QYVTPKEVG
+1167 QEGVTPENVG

-1229 LSKNNSRADALKE
+1229 LSKNNSRVDALNE

-1285 TTSRAYPRPVKGYSK
+1285 TTSEAYPRPVKGYSK

-1334 NNTWE
+1334 NNTWK

-1385 GVDEYG
+1385 GVDGYG

-1428 PYNIPNSA
+1428 PYNVPNSA

-1465 AFEHSTNAEMGKI
+1465 VFEHSTKAEMGKI
-1478 PMGGVFMLA
+1478 PMGGVFVLA

-1518 TGVPTIAGGR
+1518 GSVPTIAGGR

-1540 VIPVVAQQVGIY
+1540 VIPVVPQQVGIY